1 MFAIPMA
8 LDYTRMFDTVSKRR
22 ESMIFNGRTRQAL
35 MEFEALEQE
44 QIDWRNKLLIANL
57 ERDMARG
64 LADPD

>member
-1 MFAIPMA
+1 
-8 LDYTRMFDTVSKRR
+8 
-22 ESMIFNGRTRQAL
+22 MIFNERTRQAL

-64 LADPD
+64 WPSQFLGQTYP

>member
-1 MFAIPMA
+1 MA